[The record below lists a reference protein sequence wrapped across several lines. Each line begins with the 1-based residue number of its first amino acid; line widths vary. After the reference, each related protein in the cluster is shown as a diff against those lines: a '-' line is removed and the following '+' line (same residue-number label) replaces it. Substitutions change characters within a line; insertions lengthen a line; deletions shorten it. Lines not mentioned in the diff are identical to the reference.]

1 MIGKK
6 SFYLYHPMFN
16 KIHLTKDKN
25 LYTNTN
31 TFYSSTG
38 NIFHS
43 NSTSYANSIN
53 FPLIIKSH
61 NNFDIFN
68 SKMKRTKSTI
78 NLIDYKFYKI
88 LKREPL
94 TPTHKPKINYQ
105 DSIGASPFYL
115 GSQSKEDELLE
126 KIMKINTGNKKHE
139 MLAYIASKKEKDK
152 KRNVKKFMKEMKLAK
167 INMKL
172 INQRNIEEQKIKNE
186 LNNLKYN
193 KLRKTRNRPKIKYK
207 NFNSANTLNKKNS
220 VSNISINN
228 IIDNERKLAMKKG
241 KLMHR
246 FYEIMNNLKS
256 KK

>member
-1 MIGKK
+1 
-6 SFYLYHPMFN
+6 
-16 KIHLTKDKN
+16 
-25 LYTNTN
+25 
-31 TFYSSTG
+31 
-38 NIFHS
+38 
-43 NSTSYANSIN
+43 
-53 FPLIIKSH
+53 
-61 NNFDIFN
+61 
-68 SKMKRTKSTI
+68 
-78 NLIDYKFYKI
+78 
-88 LKREPL
+88 
-94 TPTHKPKINYQ
+94 
-105 DSIGASPFYL
+105 
-115 GSQSKEDELLE
+115 
-126 KIMKINTGNKKHE
+126 
-139 MLAYIASKKEKDK
+139 
-152 KRNVKKFMKEMKLAK
+152 MKLAK